1 MTDQPKELAVT
12 EGHYNARGM
21 SIREMS
27 FVANEMMQAK
37 MFPDITTAHTAFVK
51 IMAGAEMN
59 IGPFQAMAGIHII
72 QGKAV
77 VGGGLLA
84 GLVKA
89 SPKYDYDV
97 LEQTDKA
104 CRLQFRQGKTVLGVS
119 EFTIED
125 ARKAGTKNLEK
136 FPKNMLFNRAM
147 SNGVKWYCPDVTSG
161 PVYVEGEIVEA
172 EVAEPL
178 KVKAERVLDELQA
191 EGKISGHSPV
201 TVENLPRGAFHGPGG
216 ILSEKP
222 MPVEDM
228 DYVDELPTDEV
239 MTDDEITAK
248 LDEVFAPEPITAK
261 QRAKIFAVLSHEKGI
276 KDPAAQKAVI
286 QAMARSEL
294 SIELES
300 TNDLNKQDANTLID
314 ALIKADKD
322 SLDLFFGTSHD

>member
-1 MTDQPKELAVT
+1 MTPDKPKTELAVA

-27 FVANEMMQAK
+27 FVANEMMQAR
-37 MFPDITTAHTAFVK
+37 MFPDITSAHTAFVK

-104 CRLQFRQGKTVLGVS
+104 CRLQFREGKKVLGVS

-147 SNGVKWYCPDVTSG
+147 SNGVKWYCPDATSG
-161 PVYVEGEIVEA
+161 PVYVDGEIVEHDPALDA
-172 EVAEPL
+172 EEQRVADDYERGEYVSTMTPERAEEL
-178 KVKAERVLDELQA
+178 KTAAKATR
-191 EGKISGHSPV
+191 ISRETPD
-201 TVENLPRGAFHGPGG
+201 
-216 ILSEKP
+216 P
-222 MPVEDM
+222 MPYIDDMPGAEATDLDAAIDAVEAAFT
-228 DYVDELPTDEV
+228 PN
-239 MTDDEITAK
+239 
-248 LDEVFAPEPITAK
+248 PITEP
-261 QRAKIFAVLSHEKGI
+261 QIRKIYATFNAKGI
-276 KDPAAQKAVI
+276 KGPDQKRVLIGLAKTHLGLEI
-286 QAMARSEL
+286 TSGKEL
-294 SIELES
+294 SKEDAMSLIDHLE
-300 TNDLNKQDANTLID
+300 KQDPQ
-314 ALIKADKD
+314 ALQ
-322 SLDLFFGTSHD
+322 LFFGGDGEYS

>member
-1 MTDQPKELAVT
+1 MNDQPKELTVT

-37 MFPDITTAHTAFVK
+37 MFPDITSAHTAFVK

-97 LEQTDKA
+97 LEQTDKV
-104 CRLQFRQGKTVLGVS
+104 CKLQFRQGKTVLGVS
-119 EFTIED
+119 EFTLED

-161 PVYVEGEIVEA
+161 PVYVEGEIMDAVVEA
-172 EVAEPL
+172 EAGPVTNSPESPADQDFRTGTDEPPAP
-178 KVKAERVLDELQA
+178 VREPEMEYVEALDE
-191 EGKISGHSPV
+191 
-201 TVENLPRGAFHGPGG
+201 AFTPN
-216 ILSEKP
+216 P
-222 MPVEDM
+222 MTP
-228 DYVDELPTDEV
+228 
-239 MTDDEITAK
+239 
-248 LDEVFAPEPITAK
+248 K
-261 QRAKIFAVLSHEKGI
+261 QRAMIFAILTEKGVTTANARTTLYRVASAHLGKPVEKTEDI
-276 KDPAAQKAVI
+276 SKED
-286 QAMARSEL
+286 AM
-294 SIELES
+294 
-300 TNDLNKQDANTLID
+300 TLID
-314 ALIKADKD
+314 HIKG
-322 SLDLFFGTSHD
+322 LDAEAIRLFFDE

>member
-1 MTDQPKELAVT
+1 MNDNQSKELAVA

-37 MFPDITTAHTAFVK
+37 MFPDITSAHTAFVK

-97 LEQTDKA
+97 LEQTDKV
-104 CRLQFRQGKTVLGVS
+104 CKLQFRQGKMVLGVS
-119 EFTIED
+119 EFTLED

-161 PVYVEGEIVEA
+161 PVYVEGEIMDTVVEA
-172 EVAEPL
+172 EAGPVTNSPESPQTEAVTDEPLAPQREPEMEYVDALPVAE
-178 KVKAERVLDELQA
+178 EE
-191 EGKISGHSPV
+191 
-201 TVENLPRGAFHGPGG
+201 AFTPNP
-216 ILSEKP
+216 I
-222 MPVEDM
+222 
-228 DYVDELPTDEV
+228 
-239 MTDDEITAK
+239 TDDQK
-248 LDEVFAPEPITAK
+248 
-261 QRAKIFAVLSHEKGI
+261 RKIFAVLRSKGI
-276 KDPAAQKAVI
+276 VGNDQKKVLLAL
-286 QAMARSEL
+286 AKTRL
-294 SIELES
+294 GLDIES
-300 TNDLNKQDANTLID
+300 GNDLSKEDASSLITHMEKQDGE
-314 ALIKADKD
+314 ALR
-322 SLDLFFGTSHD
+322 LFFA